1 LWRCVGGP
9 VVADKIVVV
18 AVEGLWLVELWSMVT
33 TNSTYCGGGS
43 RSGKSY
49 VLKMVAVKV
58 AFVFVVVPLLWLVL
72 PFLCDDAW
80 TRPNHQLYVMLPA
93 APVLLGLAVTVP
105 IVIGLVVLFL
115 PLALPLVV
123 ALLVAVCTLGL
134 VATLTYASTRAGR
147 ALLTPLVQP
156 LAHTLL
162 STPVGQGLVYNIG
175 PRPTPVLLCRSILP
189 TDIWFRLALSIVLD
203 GLGSASYLLP
213 GLGEGFDVALAPI
226 QTIFI
231 MALYNHNNAPSAMD
245 YLKYVSM
252 AEELLPFTDVLPT
265 ATIGWCMEYGI
276 PLVTMAT
283 ASGKNASPLNGNQ
296 HYSTNSQTI
305 APPSTTTTAPT
316 YAVPFSPSL
325 HSLLQKQQ

>member
-1 LWRCVGGP
+1 VCLLERRVFARVLLLLLEERTQRGRKWDRIGDRRCC
-9 VVADKIVVV
+9 
-18 AVEGLWLVELWSMVT
+18 S
-33 TNSTYCGGGS
+33 GGGWWHIGLTVGRVLSITIQGVLS
-43 RSGKSY
+43 RRILAGRCCRSHERDPVFHAPSNRGRLQTWFTAVDHASD
-49 VLKMVAVKV
+49 VLHATVWS
-58 AFVFVVVPLLWLVL
+58 PLEATVL
-72 PFLCDDAW
+72 QPLFHLLSSPSRDGPGR
-80 TRPNHQLYVMLPA
+80 TIKYHYVMLPA

-175 PRPTPVLLCRSILP
+175 PRPTPVSLCRSILP

-213 GLGEGFDVALAPI
+213 GLGEGFDVAWAPI
-226 QTIFI
+226 QTILI

-252 AEELLPFTDVLPT
+252 AEELLPFTDVL
-265 ATIGWCMEYGI
+265 
-276 PLVTMAT
+276 
-283 ASGKNASPLNGNQ
+283 S
-296 HYSTNSQTI
+296 
-305 APPSTTTTAPT
+305 TAPGQ
-316 YAVPFSPSL
+316 FPSDTD
-325 HSLLQKQQ
+325 QPR

>member
-1 LWRCVGGP
+1 VRLQLTLAGPYRSEIGLALSTLQTWLTTVDHASDVLHTTVWSPLEATVLQSLFHLLSSPSRDGPGGTIKYHY
-9 VVADKIVVV
+9 A
-18 AVEGLWLVELWSMVT
+18 
-33 TNSTYCGGGS
+33 
-43 RSGKSY
+43 
-49 VLKMVAVKV
+49 
-58 AFVFVVVPLLWLVL
+58 
-72 PFLCDDAW
+72 
-80 TRPNHQLYVMLPA
+80 MLPA

-105 IVIGLVVLFL
+105 IVIGIVVLFL

-123 ALLVAVCTLGL
+123 AIVATVYALGL
-134 VATLTYASTRAGR
+134 LITLTYASTRAGR

-175 PRPTPVLLCRSILP
+175 PRPTPVSLCRSILP

-213 GLGEGFDVALAPI
+213 GLGEGFDVAWAPI

-231 MALYNHNNAPSAMD
+231 MALYNHNNTPSAMD

-276 PLVTMAT
+276 PR
-283 ASGKNASPLNGNQ
+283 KNPIPAL
-296 HYSTNSQTI
+296 
-305 APPSTTTTAPT
+305 
-316 YAVPFSPSL
+316 
-325 HSLLQKQQ
+325 

>member
-1 LWRCVGGP
+1 
-9 VVADKIVVV
+9 
-18 AVEGLWLVELWSMVT
+18 
-33 TNSTYCGGGS
+33 
-43 RSGKSY
+43 
-49 VLKMVAVKV
+49 
-58 AFVFVVVPLLWLVL
+58 
-72 PFLCDDAW
+72 
-80 TRPNHQLYVMLPA
+80 MLPA

-123 ALLVAVCTLGL
+123 ALLAAVCALGL
-134 VATLTYASTRAGR
+134 AATLTYASTRSGR

-175 PRPTPVLLCRSILP
+175 PRPTPVSLCRSILP
-189 TDIWFRLALSIVLD
+189 TDMWFRLALSIVLD

-213 GLGEGFDVALAPI
+213 GLGEGFDLAWAPI
-226 QTIFI
+226 QTVLI

-252 AEELLPFTDVLPT
+252 AEELLPFTDILPT

-276 PLVTMAT
+276 PLVTTAT
-283 ASGKNASPLNGNQ
+283 ATATAASGKNAPFSLQPRRWNGDGRQ
-296 HYSTNSQTI
+296 YSTSSGTE
-305 APPSTTTTAPT
+305 ASPPPTSTSTTAASSSSSAAD
-316 YAVPFSPSL
+316 AVPFSPSL
-325 HSLLQKQQ
+325 RSLLQKQQ